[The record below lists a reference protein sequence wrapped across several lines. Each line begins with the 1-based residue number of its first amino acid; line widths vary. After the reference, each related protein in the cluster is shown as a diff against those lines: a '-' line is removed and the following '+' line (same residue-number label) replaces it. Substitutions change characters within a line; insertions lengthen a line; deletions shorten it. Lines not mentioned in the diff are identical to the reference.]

1 MQEASVQS
9 LGWENPLV
17 ESMATHSSSL
27 AWRISWTE
35 EPGGLQSMGWQ
46 RVGAAIRGW
55 PPLHGPLVYQRT
67 GEEATLLHSIIFTK
81 DSVGILEI

>member
-1 MQEASVQS
+1 
-9 LGWENPLV
+9 
-17 ESMATHSSSL
+17 
-27 AWRISWTE
+27 
-35 EPGGLQSMGWQ
+35 MGD
-46 RVGAAIRGW
+46 AAIRGW